1 MYKQVPKLSQP
12 PTFQIITAEAG
23 PTDQIEVQMSY
34 APKQTIK
41 SIVSMNPDLVVDSF
55 TSDTTDVDIKL
66 NWGPDAAAGDKV
78 FQLRVIL
85 ADGRQYFSDALTCV
99 KNDTCTLNLNYTNDT
114 TGTNYWVSIN
124 GTQYT
129 ASTTLQF
136 PLGTDIN
143 VVYNLNGTAKNLI
156 YCQRQIND
164 GNKLYFHQAT
174 ETTYAETITLTND
187 INLNFSVAAWKLRPD
202 ISPHNGSTTISG
214 FASLYGASDKEFT
227 VSFAPSTGY
236 VFDKFVFEYKGDILT
251 NPVTG
256 TLGEYVPLG
265 WTGITSSPTKDPESI
280 YYLKA
285 DAYGKLATYT
295 VTITQTANQT
305 IKVTTNDG
313 VEHTS
318 TFTANYGT
326 TYTVTV
332 TPATGYN
339 AGTPS
344 VSSGTITGNLTIT
357 ATAATIKTFQ
367 VTITQTANQTIKVKA
382 GSVEYT
388 STFTANYGTTYTVTV
403 TPATGYNA
411 GTPSVSSGTI
421 TGNLT
426 ITATAATIKT
436 FTLSIGATTNQTYVA
451 TIGGVAKTATSSATN
466 YTVDYGTAYSIVY
479 TANAATAAYTYTAS
493 AAVSGTVTADVSV
506 PAKSATSTLRYYNL
520 TVPATTNQ
528 TYVLKL
534 AVNSTYGGTLP
545 SYTSTA
551 TSAAQNNLSCPYGTT
566 YTITYTGNTGYNG
579 GATKTGTVT
588 AATTVTHNA
597 ATIKVLKVII
607 SKPEHG
613 SIYATY
619 EGTNY
624 WGELNVNYGS
634 TVTFTCTPDS
644 GYTLKNWTKNGSVI
658 N

>member
-41 SIVSMNPDLVVDSF
+41 SIVSMNPELVVSSF
-55 TSDTTDVDIKL
+55 TSDTTDVTIKL
-66 NWGPDAAAGDKV
+66 DWGPDAAAGDKV

-332 TPATGYN
+332 TSATGYN

-403 TPATGYNA
+403 TSATGYNA

-607 SKPEHG
+607 TKPEHG

-619 EGTNY
+619 EGKNY

>member
-41 SIVSMNPDLVVDSF
+41 SIVSMNPELVVSSF
-55 TSDTTDVDIKL
+55 TSDTTDVTIKL
-66 NWGPDAAAGDKV
+66 DWGPDAAAGDKV

-187 INLNFSVAAWKLRPD
+187 INLNFSVAAWKLSPD

-313 VEHTS
+313 VEH
-318 TFTANYGT
+318 
-326 TYTVTV
+326 
-332 TPATGYN
+332 
-339 AGTPS
+339 
-344 VSSGTITGNLTIT
+344 
-357 ATAATIKTFQ
+357 
-367 VTITQTANQTIKVKA
+367 
-382 GSVEYT
+382 T

>member
-41 SIVSMNPDLVVDSF
+41 SIVSMNPELVVSSF
-55 TSDTTDVDIKL
+55 TSDTTDVTIKL
-66 NWGPDAAAGDKV
+66 DWGPDAAAGDKV

-326 TYTVTV
+326 TYTVKV

-382 GSVEYT
+382 GSVEHT
-388 STFTANYGTTYTVTV
+388 STFTANYGTTYTVKV

>member
-41 SIVSMNPDLVVDSF
+41 SIVSMNPELVVSSF
-55 TSDTTDVDIKL
+55 TSDTTDVTIKL
-66 NWGPDAAAGDKV
+66 DWGPDAAAGSKT

-85 ADGRQYFSDALTCV
+85 NDGRQYFSDALTCV
-99 KNDTCTLNLNYTNDT
+99 KNDTCMLNLNYTNDT

-256 TLGEYVPLG
+256 TLDEYVPLG

-313 VEHTS
+313 VEH
-318 TFTANYGT
+318 
-326 TYTVTV
+326 
-332 TPATGYN
+332 
-339 AGTPS
+339 
-344 VSSGTITGNLTIT
+344 
-357 ATAATIKTFQ
+357 
-367 VTITQTANQTIKVKA
+367 
-382 GSVEYT
+382 T

-607 SKPEHG
+607 TKPEHG

>member
-41 SIVSMNPDLVVDSF
+41 SIVSMNPELVVSSF
-55 TSDTTDVDIKL
+55 TSDTTDVTIKL
-66 NWGPDAAAGDKV
+66 DWGPDAAAGDKV

-214 FASLYGASDKEFT
+214 FTPLYGASDKEFT

-295 VTITQTANQT
+295 VTITQSENQT

-313 VEHTS
+313 VEH
-318 TFTANYGT
+318 
-326 TYTVTV
+326 
-332 TPATGYN
+332 
-339 AGTPS
+339 
-344 VSSGTITGNLTIT
+344 
-357 ATAATIKTFQ
+357 
-367 VTITQTANQTIKVKA
+367 
-382 GSVEYT
+382 T

-619 EGTNY
+619 EGENY

>member
-41 SIVSMNPDLVVDSF
+41 SIVSMNPELVVSSF
-55 TSDTTDVDIKL
+55 TSDTTDVTIKL
-66 NWGPDAAAGDKV
+66 DWGPDAAAGDKV

-187 INLNFSVAAWKLRPD
+187 INLNFSVTAWKLRPD

-313 VEHTS
+313 VAH
-318 TFTANYGT
+318 
-326 TYTVTV
+326 
-332 TPATGYN
+332 
-339 AGTPS
+339 
-344 VSSGTITGNLTIT
+344 
-357 ATAATIKTFQ
+357 
-367 VTITQTANQTIKVKA
+367 
-382 GSVEYT
+382 T

>member
-41 SIVSMNPDLVVDSF
+41 SIVSMNPELVVSSF
-55 TSDTTDVDIKL
+55 TSDTTDVTIKL
-66 NWGPDAAAGDKV
+66 DWGPDAAAGDKV

-99 KNDTCTLNLNYTNDT
+99 KNDTCMLNLNYTNDT

-136 PLGTDIN
+136 PLGTDVN
-143 VVYNLNGTAKNLI
+143 VVYNLDGTAKNLV

-174 ETTYAETITLTND
+174 ETTYAETITVTND
-187 INLNFSVAAWKLRPD
+187 INLNFSVAAWKLRAN

-214 FASLYGASDKEFT
+214 FAPLYGASDKEFT
-227 VSFAPSTGY
+227 LSFAPSTGY

-265 WTGITSSPTKDPESI
+265 WTGITASPTKDPESI

-285 DAYGKLATYT
+285 DAYGKLATHT

-607 SKPEHG
+607 SKPGHG

>member
-41 SIVSMNPDLVVDSF
+41 SIVSMNPELVVSSF
-55 TSDTTDVDIKL
+55 TSDTTDVTIKL
-66 NWGPDAAAGDKV
+66 DWGPDAAAGDKV

-99 KNDTCTLNLNYTNDT
+99 KNYTCTLNLNYTNDT

-236 VFDKFVFEYKGDILT
+236 VFDKFVFKYKGDILT

-382 GSVEYT
+382 GSVEHT

-426 ITATAATIKT
+426 ITATAATIK
-436 FTLSIGATTNQTYVA
+436 
-451 TIGGVAKTATSSATN
+451 
-466 YTVDYGTAYSIVY
+466 
-479 TANAATAAYTYTAS
+479 
-493 AAVSGTVTADVSV
+493 
-506 PAKSATSTLRYYNL
+506 
-520 TVPATTNQ
+520 
-528 TYVLKL
+528 
-534 AVNSTYGGTLP
+534 
-545 SYTSTA
+545 
-551 TSAAQNNLSCPYGTT
+551 
-566 YTITYTGNTGYNG
+566 
-579 GATKTGTVT
+579 
-588 AATTVTHNA
+588 
-597 ATIKVLKVII
+597 VLKVII
-607 SKPEHG
+607 TKPEHG
-613 SIYATY
+613 NIYATY
-619 EGTNY
+619 EGKNY

>member
-23 PTDQIEVQMSY
+23 PTDQIEVQMNY

-41 SIVSMNPDLVVDSF
+41 SIVSMNPELVVSSF
-55 TSDTTDVDIKL
+55 TSDTTDVTIKL
-66 NWGPDAAAGDKV
+66 DWGPDATAGDKV

-85 ADGRQYFSDALTCV
+85 VDGRQYFSNDLTCTRRE
-99 KNDTCTLNLNYTNDT
+99 TCTLNFSYYDLNQTLD
-114 TGTNYWVSIN
+114 YWVSIN
-124 GTQYT
+124 GIQYT
-129 ASTTLQF
+129 HSQTLEF
-136 PLGTDIN
+136 PYGSSLTI
-143 VVYNLNGTAKNLI
+143 VYNLRGSLDKYTYI
-156 YCQRQIND
+156 QRD
-164 GNKLYFHQAT
+164 TTDKMSLYFHQTEESTYT
-174 ETTYAETITLTND
+174 ETI
-187 INLNFSVAAWKLRPD
+187 ILNKTKYLNVSVYPWVIRDQLSV
-202 ISPHNGSTTISG
+202 SPTGSGTVSG
-214 FASLYGASDKEFT
+214 FSQGTANENFT
-227 VSFAPSTGY
+227 LRYTPSTGY
-236 VFDKFVFEYKGDILT
+236 VFDKFVFDPAGEKTT
-251 NPVTG
+251 NPITG
-256 TLGEYVPLG
+256 VLGDYVPLG
-265 WTGITSSPTKDPESI
+265 WTGITLQPATDPTGI
-280 YYLKA
+280 FYLKGV
-285 DAYGKLATYT
+285 AYGKLATHT

-332 TPATGYN
+332 TA
-339 AGTPS
+339 
-344 VSSGTITGNLTIT
+344 
-357 ATAATIKTFQ
+357 
-367 VTITQTANQTIKVKA
+367 
-382 GSVEYT
+382 
-388 STFTANYGTTYTVTV
+388 
-403 TPATGYNA
+403 ATGYNA

>member
-41 SIVSMNPDLVVDSF
+41 SIVSMNPELVVSSF
-55 TSDTTDVDIKL
+55 TSDTTDVTIKL
-66 NWGPDAAAGDKV
+66 DWGPDAAAGDKV

-214 FASLYGASDKEFT
+214 VASLYGASDKEFT

-607 SKPEHG
+607 TKPEHG

-619 EGTNY
+619 EGKNY

>member
-41 SIVSMNPDLVVDSF
+41 SIVSMNPELVVSSF
-55 TSDTTDVDIKL
+55 TSDTTDVTIKL
-66 NWGPDAAAGDKV
+66 DWGPDAAAGSKT

-85 ADGRQYFSDALTCV
+85 NDGRQYFSDALTCV
-99 KNDTCTLNLNYTNDT
+99 KNDTCMLNLNYTNDT

-256 TLGEYVPLG
+256 TLDEYVPLG

-382 GSVEYT
+382 GSVEHT

-607 SKPEHG
+607 TKPEHG

>member
-41 SIVSMNPDLVVDSF
+41 SIVSMNPELVVSSF
-55 TSDTTDVDIKL
+55 TSDTTDVTIKL
-66 NWGPDAAAGDKV
+66 DWGPDAAAGDKV

-174 ETTYAETITLTND
+174 ETTYTETITLTND

-313 VEHTS
+313 VEH
-318 TFTANYGT
+318 
-326 TYTVTV
+326 
-332 TPATGYN
+332 
-339 AGTPS
+339 
-344 VSSGTITGNLTIT
+344 
-357 ATAATIKTFQ
+357 
-367 VTITQTANQTIKVKA
+367 
-382 GSVEYT
+382 T

>member
-12 PTFQIITAEAG
+12 PTFQMITAEAG

-41 SIVSMNPDLVVDSF
+41 SIVSMNPELVVSSF
-55 TSDTTDVDIKL
+55 TSDTTDVTIKL
-66 NWGPDAAAGDKV
+66 DWGPDAAAGDKV

-357 ATAATIKTFQ
+357 ATAATIKTF
-367 VTITQTANQTIKVKA
+367 
-382 GSVEYT
+382 
-388 STFTANYGTTYTVTV
+388 
-403 TPATGYNA
+403 
-411 GTPSVSSGTI
+411 
-421 TGNLT
+421 
-426 ITATAATIKT
+426 
-436 FTLSIGATTNQTYVA
+436 TLSIGATTNQTYVA

>member
-23 PTDQIEVQMSY
+23 PTDQIEVQMNY

-41 SIVSMNPDLVVDSF
+41 SIVSMNPELVVSSF
-55 TSDTTDVDIKL
+55 TSDTTDVTIKL
-66 NWGPDAAAGDKV
+66 DWGPDATAGDKV

-85 ADGRQYFSDALTCV
+85 VDGRQYFSDALTCV

-607 SKPEHG
+607 TKPEHG

-619 EGTNY
+619 EGKKY

>member
-41 SIVSMNPDLVVDSF
+41 SIVSMNPELVVSSF
-55 TSDTTDVDIKL
+55 TSDTTDVTIKL
-66 NWGPDAAAGDKV
+66 DWGPDAAAGDKV

-256 TLGEYVPLG
+256 TLDEYVPLG

-313 VEHTS
+313 VEH
-318 TFTANYGT
+318 
-326 TYTVTV
+326 
-332 TPATGYN
+332 
-339 AGTPS
+339 
-344 VSSGTITGNLTIT
+344 
-357 ATAATIKTFQ
+357 
-367 VTITQTANQTIKVKA
+367 
-382 GSVEYT
+382 T

>member
-1 MYKQVPKLSQP
+1 MYKQVPKLSQL
-12 PTFQIITAEAG
+12 PTFQMITSEAD
-23 PTDQIEVQMSY
+23 PTGQIKVQMNY
-34 APKQTIK
+34 GPQQIIK
-41 SIVSMNPDLVVDSF
+41 SIVSMNPELVVDSF
-55 TSDTTDVDIKL
+55 TSDTTDVAIKL
-66 NWGPDAAAGDKV
+66 NWGPDAAAGSKT

-85 ADGRQYFSDALTCV
+85 NDGRQYFSDALTCV
-99 KNDTCTLNLNYTNDT
+99 KNDTCMLNLNYTNDT

-136 PLGTDIN
+136 PLGTDVN
-143 VVYNLNGTAKNLI
+143 VVYNLDGTAKNLV

-174 ETTYAETITLTND
+174 ETTYAETITVTNN

-202 ISPHNGSTTISG
+202 MSPHNGSTTISG
-214 FASLYGASDKEFT
+214 FAPLYGASDKEFT

-295 VTITQTANQT
+295 VTITQSENQT

-318 TFTANYGT
+318 TFTANYGM

-332 TPATGYN
+332 TPANGYN

-344 VSSGTITGNLTIT
+344 VSSGTITSNLIIT

-367 VTITQTANQTIKVKA
+367 VTITQSENQTITVRV
-382 GSVEYT
+382 GSVDYT
-388 STFTANYGTTYTVTV
+388 STFTANYGMTYTVTV
-403 TPATGYNA
+403 TPANGYNA

-421 TGNLT
+421 TSNLI
-426 ITATAATIKT
+426 ITATAATIKQYT
-436 FTLSIGATTNQTYVA
+436 VTLSQ
-451 TIGGVAKTATSSATN
+451 
-466 YTVDYGTAYSIVY
+466 
-479 TANAATAAYTYTAS
+479 
-493 AAVSGTVTADVSV
+493 
-506 PAKSATSTLRYYNL
+506 PAKGSI
-520 TVPATTNQ
+520 Q
-528 TYVLKL
+528 
-534 AVNSTYGGTLP
+534 AVHN
-545 SYTSTA
+545 
-551 TSAAQNNLSCPYGTT
+551 GTT
-566 YTITYTGNTGYNG
+566 YTSGSFVVN
-579 GATKTGTVT
+579 
-588 AATTVTHNA
+588 
-597 ATIKVLKVII
+597 
-607 SKPEHG
+607 HG
-613 SIYATY
+613 DS
-619 EGTNY
+619 
-624 WGELNVNYGS
+624 
-634 TVTFTCTPDS
+634 VTFKCTPKS
-644 GYTLKNWTKNGSVI
+644 GYTLRTWTKNGQPI
-658 N
+658 T

>member
-23 PTDQIEVQMSY
+23 PTDQIEVQMNY

-41 SIVSMNPDLVVDSF
+41 SIVSMNPELVVSSF
-55 TSDTTDVDIKL
+55 TSDTTDVTIKL
-66 NWGPDAAAGDKV
+66 DWGPDAAAGDKV

-357 ATAATIKTFQ
+357 ATAATIKTF
-367 VTITQTANQTIKVKA
+367 
-382 GSVEYT
+382 
-388 STFTANYGTTYTVTV
+388 
-403 TPATGYNA
+403 
-411 GTPSVSSGTI
+411 
-421 TGNLT
+421 
-426 ITATAATIKT
+426 
-436 FTLSIGATTNQTYVA
+436 TLSIGATTNQTYVA

-607 SKPEHG
+607 TKPEHG
-613 SIYATY
+613 NIYATY
-619 EGTNY
+619 EGKNY

>member
-41 SIVSMNPDLVVDSF
+41 SIVSMNPELVVSSF
-55 TSDTTDVDIKL
+55 TSDTTDVTIKL
-66 NWGPDAAAGDKV
+66 DWGPDAAAGDKV

-313 VEHTS
+313 VAH
-318 TFTANYGT
+318 
-326 TYTVTV
+326 
-332 TPATGYN
+332 
-339 AGTPS
+339 
-344 VSSGTITGNLTIT
+344 
-357 ATAATIKTFQ
+357 
-367 VTITQTANQTIKVKA
+367 
-382 GSVEYT
+382 T

-607 SKPEHG
+607 TKPEHG

-619 EGTNY
+619 EGKNY

>member
-41 SIVSMNPDLVVDSF
+41 SIVSMNPELVVSSF
-55 TSDTTDVDIKL
+55 TSDTTDVTIKL
-66 NWGPDAAAGDKV
+66 DWGPDAAAGDKV

-388 STFTANYGTTYTVTV
+388 STFTANYGTTYTVMV

-619 EGTNY
+619 EGKNY

>member
-41 SIVSMNPDLVVDSF
+41 SIVSMNPELVVSSF
-55 TSDTTDVDIKL
+55 TSDTTDVTIKL
-66 NWGPDAAAGDKV
+66 DWGPDAAAGDKV

-313 VEHTS
+313 VAHTS

-607 SKPEHG
+607 TKPEHG

-619 EGTNY
+619 EGKNY

>member
-1 MYKQVPKLSQP
+1 
-12 PTFQIITAEAG
+12 
-23 PTDQIEVQMSY
+23 MSY

-41 SIVSMNPDLVVDSF
+41 SIVSMNPELVVSSF
-55 TSDTTDVDIKL
+55 TSDTTDVTIKL
-66 NWGPDAAAGDKV
+66 DWGPDAAAGDKV

-99 KNDTCTLNLNYTNDT
+99 KNDPCTLNLNYTNDT

-136 PLGTDIN
+136 PLGTNVN
-143 VVYNLNGTAKNLI
+143 VVYNLDGTAKNLV

-187 INLNFSVAAWKLRPD
+187 INLNFSVAAWKLRAN

-214 FASLYGASDKEFT
+214 FAPLYGASDKEFT
-227 VSFAPSTGY
+227 LSFAPSTGY

-619 EGTNY
+619 KGKNY

>member
-41 SIVSMNPDLVVDSF
+41 SIVSMNPELVVSSF
-55 TSDTTDVDIKL
+55 TSDTTDVTIKL
-66 NWGPDAAAGDKV
+66 DWGPDAAAGDKV

-326 TYTVTV
+326 TYTV
-332 TPATGYN
+332 
-339 AGTPS
+339 
-344 VSSGTITGNLTIT
+344 
-357 ATAATIKTFQ
+357 K
-367 VTITQTANQTIKVKA
+367 
-382 GSVEYT
+382 
-388 STFTANYGTTYTVTV
+388 V

>member
-41 SIVSMNPDLVVDSF
+41 SIVSMNPELVVSSF
-55 TSDTTDVDIKL
+55 TSDTTDVTIKL
-66 NWGPDAAAGDKV
+66 DWGPDAAAGSKT

-85 ADGRQYFSDALTCV
+85 NDGRQYFSDALTCV
-99 KNDTCTLNLNYTNDT
+99 KNDTCMLNLNYTNDT

-357 ATAATIKTFQ
+357 ATAATIKTF
-367 VTITQTANQTIKVKA
+367 
-382 GSVEYT
+382 
-388 STFTANYGTTYTVTV
+388 
-403 TPATGYNA
+403 
-411 GTPSVSSGTI
+411 
-421 TGNLT
+421 
-426 ITATAATIKT
+426 
-436 FTLSIGATTNQTYVA
+436 TLSIGATTNQTYVA

-619 EGTNY
+619 EGKNY

>member
-41 SIVSMNPDLVVDSF
+41 SIVSMNPELVVSSF
-55 TSDTTDVDIKL
+55 TSDTTDVTIKL
-66 NWGPDAAAGDKV
+66 DWGPDAAAGSKT

-85 ADGRQYFSDALTCV
+85 NDGRQYFSDALTCV
-99 KNDTCTLNLNYTNDT
+99 KNDTCMLNLNYTNDT

-136 PLGTDIN
+136 PLGTDVN
-143 VVYNLNGTAKNLI
+143 VVYNLDGTAKNLV

-174 ETTYAETITLTND
+174 ETTYAETITVTND
-187 INLNFSVAAWKLRPD
+187 INLNFSVAAWKLRAN

-214 FASLYGASDKEFT
+214 VAPLYGASDKEFT
-227 VSFAPSTGY
+227 LSFAPSTGY

-265 WTGITSSPTKDPESI
+265 WTGITASPTKDPESI

-285 DAYGKLATYT
+285 DAYGKLATHT

-367 VTITQTANQTIKVKA
+367 VTITQSKNQTITVKV

>member
-41 SIVSMNPDLVVDSF
+41 SIVSMNPELVVSSF
-55 TSDTTDVDIKL
+55 TSDTTDVTIKL
-66 NWGPDAAAGDKV
+66 DWGPDAAAGDKV

>member
-41 SIVSMNPDLVVDSF
+41 SIVSMNPELVVSSF
-55 TSDTTDVDIKL
+55 TSDTTDVTIKL
-66 NWGPDAAAGDKV
+66 DWGPDAAAGDKV

-357 ATAATIKTFQ
+357 ATAATIKTF
-367 VTITQTANQTIKVKA
+367 
-382 GSVEYT
+382 
-388 STFTANYGTTYTVTV
+388 
-403 TPATGYNA
+403 
-411 GTPSVSSGTI
+411 
-421 TGNLT
+421 
-426 ITATAATIKT
+426 
-436 FTLSIGATTNQTYVA
+436 TLSIGATTNQTYVA

-619 EGTNY
+619 KGTNY

>member
-41 SIVSMNPDLVVDSF
+41 SIVSMNPELVVSSF
-55 TSDTTDVDIKL
+55 TSDTTDVTIKL
-66 NWGPDAAAGDKV
+66 DWGPDAAAGDKV

-256 TLGEYVPLG
+256 TLAEYVPLG

-313 VEHTS
+313 VEH
-318 TFTANYGT
+318 
-326 TYTVTV
+326 
-332 TPATGYN
+332 
-339 AGTPS
+339 
-344 VSSGTITGNLTIT
+344 
-357 ATAATIKTFQ
+357 
-367 VTITQTANQTIKVKA
+367 
-382 GSVEYT
+382 T

-619 EGTNY
+619 EGKNY

>member
-41 SIVSMNPDLVVDSF
+41 SIVSMNPELVVSSF
-55 TSDTTDVDIKL
+55 TSDTTDVTIKL
-66 NWGPDAAAGDKV
+66 DWGPDAAAGDKV

-344 VSSGTITGNLTIT
+344 VSR
-357 ATAATIKTFQ
+357 
-367 VTITQTANQTIKVKA
+367 
-382 GSVEYT
+382 
-388 STFTANYGTTYTVTV
+388 
-403 TPATGYNA
+403 
-411 GTPSVSSGTI
+411 GTI

-545 SYTSTA
+545 RYTSTA

>member
-41 SIVSMNPDLVVDSF
+41 SIVSMNPELVVSSF
-55 TSDTTDVDIKL
+55 TSDTTDVTIKL
-66 NWGPDAAAGDKV
+66 DWGPDAAAGDKV

-367 VTITQTANQTIKVKA
+367 VTITQTANQTIRVKA

-411 GTPSVSSGTI
+411 GTPSVSRGTI

-545 SYTSTA
+545 RYTSTA

>member
-41 SIVSMNPDLVVDSF
+41 SIVSMNPELVVSSF
-55 TSDTTDVDIKL
+55 TSDTTDVTIKL
-66 NWGPDAAAGDKV
+66 DWGPDAAAGDKV

-357 ATAATIKTFQ
+357 ATAATIKTF
-367 VTITQTANQTIKVKA
+367 
-382 GSVEYT
+382 
-388 STFTANYGTTYTVTV
+388 
-403 TPATGYNA
+403 
-411 GTPSVSSGTI
+411 
-421 TGNLT
+421 
-426 ITATAATIKT
+426 
-436 FTLSIGATTNQTYVA
+436 TLSIGATTNQTYVA

-607 SKPEHG
+607 TKPEHG
-613 SIYATY
+613 NIYATY
-619 EGTNY
+619 EGKNY

>member
-41 SIVSMNPDLVVDSF
+41 SIVSMNPELVVSSF
-55 TSDTTDVDIKL
+55 TSDTTDVTIKL
-66 NWGPDAAAGDKV
+66 DWGPDATAGDKV

-411 GTPSVSSGTI
+411 GTPSVSRGTI

-619 EGTNY
+619 EGKNY

>member
-41 SIVSMNPDLVVDSF
+41 SIVSMNPELVVSSF
-55 TSDTTDVDIKL
+55 TSDTTDVTIKL
-66 NWGPDAAAGDKV
+66 DWGPDAAAGDKV

-367 VTITQTANQTIKVKA
+367 VTITQTANQTIKVKT
-382 GSVEYT
+382 GSVEHT

-607 SKPEHG
+607 SNPEHG

-624 WGELNVNYGS
+624 WGGLNVNYGS

>member
-41 SIVSMNPDLVVDSF
+41 SIVSMNPELVVSSF
-55 TSDTTDVDIKL
+55 TSDTTDVTIKL
-66 NWGPDAAAGDKV
+66 DWGPDAAAGDKV

-357 ATAATIKTFQ
+357 ATAATIKTF
-367 VTITQTANQTIKVKA
+367 
-382 GSVEYT
+382 
-388 STFTANYGTTYTVTV
+388 
-403 TPATGYNA
+403 
-411 GTPSVSSGTI
+411 
-421 TGNLT
+421 
-426 ITATAATIKT
+426 
-436 FTLSIGATTNQTYVA
+436 TLSIGATTNQTYVA

-607 SKPEHG
+607 TKPEHG

-619 EGTNY
+619 EGKNY

>member
-41 SIVSMNPDLVVDSF
+41 SIVSMNPELVVSSF
-55 TSDTTDVDIKL
+55 TSDTTDVTIKL
-66 NWGPDAAAGDKV
+66 DWGPDAAAGDKV

-357 ATAATIKTFQ
+357 ATAATIKTF
-367 VTITQTANQTIKVKA
+367 
-382 GSVEYT
+382 
-388 STFTANYGTTYTVTV
+388 
-403 TPATGYNA
+403 
-411 GTPSVSSGTI
+411 
-421 TGNLT
+421 
-426 ITATAATIKT
+426 
-436 FTLSIGATTNQTYVA
+436 TLSIGATTNQTYVA

-619 EGTNY
+619 EGKNY

>member
-41 SIVSMNPDLVVDSF
+41 SIVSMNPELVVSSF
-55 TSDTTDVDIKL
+55 TSDTTDVTIKL
-66 NWGPDAAAGDKV
+66 DWGPDAAAGSKT

-85 ADGRQYFSDALTCV
+85 NDGRQYFSDALTCV
-99 KNDTCTLNLNYTNDT
+99 KNDTCMLNLNYTNDT

-164 GNKLYFHQAT
+164 GNKLYFHAAT

-607 SKPEHG
+607 TKPEHG

-619 EGTNY
+619 EGKNY

>member
-41 SIVSMNPDLVVDSF
+41 SIVSMNPELVVSSF
-55 TSDTTDVDIKL
+55 TSDTTDVTIKL
-66 NWGPDAAAGDKV
+66 DWGPDAAAGDKV

-367 VTITQTANQTIKVKA
+367 VTITQSKNQTIKVKA

-436 FTLSIGATTNQTYVA
+436 FALSIGATTNQTYVA

>member
-41 SIVSMNPDLVVDSF
+41 SIVSMNPELVVSSF
-55 TSDTTDVDIKL
+55 TSDTTDVTIKL
-66 NWGPDAAAGDKV
+66 DWGPDAAAGDKV

-256 TLGEYVPLG
+256 TLAEYVPLG

-382 GSVEYT
+382 GSVEHT

-411 GTPSVSSGTI
+411 GTPSVSRGTI

-619 EGTNY
+619 EGKNY

>member
-41 SIVSMNPDLVVDSF
+41 SIVSMNPELVVSSF
-55 TSDTTDVDIKL
+55 TSDTTDVTIKL
-66 NWGPDAAAGDKV
+66 DWGPDAAAGDKV

-382 GSVEYT
+382 GSVEHT

-619 EGTNY
+619 EGKNY